1 MILTVC
7 LSPCIDVNIE
17 VHSLN
22 VGMSQKILNKR
33 IFFTGKAM
41 NVAMGLARLRADVFA
56 TGFMYE
62 INGNQ
67 FEQALHK
74 EGVPYKFV
82 WNKGRVRENYKFIDH
97 KSMLTEVDDVSP
109 EISNEKQAE
118 LLQLIKL
125 YVADCEA
132 LEVSGSLAKNMSP
145 DYYAEILKLVPAG
158 VKKIVDTEG
167 ARLIESLKT
176 GVDLIKPNIG
186 EIERTLKVRLDSKE
200 TMLKS
205 CYKLLDMGA
214 KRVLLSLGKQGAVIT
229 DGSKNYY
236 CKSINVAMNSTIG
249 AGDGMVAAA
258 SNALV
263 KGAPLKDILR
273 QGVAAGTA
281 AITSPDSI
289 SFKKEKYEEIL
300 SALTVKEIN

>member
-17 VHSLN
+17 VDSLN
-22 VGMSQKILNKR
+22 VGMSHKILNKR

-41 NVAMGLARLRADVFA
+41 NVAMGLARLNADVFA

-62 INGNQ
+62 VNGSQ

-97 KSMLTEVDDVSP
+97 KSMLTEVDDISP
-109 EISNEKQAE
+109 EINEEKQKE
-118 LLQLIKL
+118 LLELIGL
-125 YVADCEA
+125 YAPDCEA
-132 LEVSGSLAKNMSP
+132 LEVSGSLAKNMTP
-145 DYYAEILKLVPAG
+145 DYYSEILKRVPDG

-176 GVDLIKPNIG
+176 GVDLVKPNIG
-186 EIERTLKVRLDSKE
+186 EIERTLKTKLDSKE

-263 KGAPLKDILR
+263 KGAPLEDILR

-300 SALTVKEIN
+300 SALTVKEIS